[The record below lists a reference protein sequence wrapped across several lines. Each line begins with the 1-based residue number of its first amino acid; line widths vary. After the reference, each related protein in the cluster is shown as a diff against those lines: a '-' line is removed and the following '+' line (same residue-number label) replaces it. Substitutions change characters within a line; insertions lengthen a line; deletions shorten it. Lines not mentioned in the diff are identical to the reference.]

1 MGLEMALKLSR
12 SGNFKTPPPLPPT
25 IKVLIGVNV

>member
-12 SGNFKTPPPLPPT
+12 SGNFKTPPLPPT